1 MKFDKIYV
9 GRGIAAPTP
18 VRRTTHLGEDTGDTF
33 ARILQEE
40 RDAAEAEL
48 QNPENSEPDTI
59 VTRVLADGSV
69 VTRAYKGARLISE
82 TTTHGNR
89 LTPSKALIAE
99 QATYLPGAA
108 QSAARTRAVHA
119 GVARDAEHDGT
130 AGIRRQHTVDR
141 IG

>member
-89 LTPSKALIAE
+89 LTPSKALAAE
-99 QATYLPGAA
+99 LTSYLSADRACSSYTMLASLTPQGAA
-108 QSAARTRAVHA
+108 ERT
-119 GVARDAEHDGT
+119 EHISNT
-130 AGIRRQHTVDR
+130 L
-141 IG
+141 